1 MASSS
6 NSDAAAP
13 AAVMPTGCAAMS
25 RAEFNTYTLYRALR
39 SPGFSADW
47 CAEFIRR
54 CGPRNFT
61 FYLGKEHGYVSLA
74 ESLVL
79 DRSVEGYAEEYEPF
93 RSLSEEAAGVL
104 RVLATLP
111 SYSPNPHPEVQ
122 MYDSAS
128 ALDVALDMSAYR
140 DDVGVQRFVTVLLEA
155 PPGAQIF
162 WGHISRILRKRKRER
177 NVTEKMVLACELA
190 RRRFLLYRI
199 LQLPKSNRRYRLKGQ
214 PELAAPWMDQDLAK
228 CIARQL
234 TL

>member
-1 MASSS
+1 
-6 NSDAAAP
+6 
-13 AAVMPTGCAAMS
+13 
-25 RAEFNTYTLYRALR
+25 
-39 SPGFSADW
+39 
-47 CAEFIRR
+47 
-54 CGPRNFT
+54 
-61 FYLGKEHGYVSLA
+61 
-74 ESLVL
+74 
-79 DRSVEGYAEEYEPF
+79 
-93 RSLSEEAAGVL
+93 
-104 RVLATLP
+104 
-111 SYSPNPHPEVQ
+111 
-122 MYDSAS
+122 
-128 ALDVALDMSAYR
+128 MSAYR